1 MGKNTSK
8 KNIQKLKEYF
18 IQKDANTQ
26 SDGRP
31 INQVRGKS

>member
-18 IQKDANTQ
+18 IQKDANIK
-26 SDGRP
+26 SDSGTP
-31 INQVRGKS
+31 NQVRGKS